1 MPVWYGYAYSQSYFA
16 STKKEVMTVGSTM
29 FVLIYVTLRAKFIDV
44 CKIESSENEIRLH

>member
-16 STKKEVMTVGSTM
+16 GTKKEVMTVGSTM
-29 FVLIYVTLRAKFIDV
+29 FVLTYFTLRAKFIDV